1 MICLKTIVKNWDLTL
16 PNIFRHMSCLE
27 FRRNYTAH
35 NREKKKFFSFY
46 FYVNTISK
54 KEKIKMTKLLLLSDR
69 QVQFEDVQF
78 AFRPN
83 LEGRKEKYNREGDR
97 YFNIEIQDPD
107 DARDLIQAG
116 FNVKFQSA
124 EDQFVRVNS
133 RRAENGQE
141 PLDRDQFEDF
151 WYMKVPVYTQY
162 AAPVIK
168 VRDVTDIPD
177 LDEEVETNN
186 VVFLPVELFGDID
199 TMEADNVDVVL
210 TYRQPHEDGRYVRPQ
225 LKTMYIDV
233 ISSPLERK
241 HRY

>member
-1 MICLKTIVKNWDLTL
+1 
-16 PNIFRHMSCLE
+16 
-27 FRRNYTAH
+27 
-35 NREKKKFFSFY
+35 
-46 FYVNTISK
+46 
-54 KEKIKMTKLLLLSDR
+54 MTRLLLNSDR

-97 YFNIEIQDPD
+97 YFNIEIQYPD
-107 DARDLIQAG
+107 DARDLIAAG

-133 RRAENGQE
+133 RRVENGQE

-162 AAPVIK
+162 SAPVIQI
-168 VRDVTDIPD
+168 RDVTDIPD
-177 LDEEVETNN
+177 LDEEVDRK
-186 VVFLPVELFGDID
+186 VFLPVELFGDVD
-199 TMEADNVDVVL
+199 TMEADNVDVVI
-210 TYRQPHEDGRYVRPQ
+210 TYRPPHEEGRYLRPQ

>member
-1 MICLKTIVKNWDLTL
+1 
-16 PNIFRHMSCLE
+16 MS
-27 FRRNYTAH
+27 Y
-35 NREKKKFFSFY
+35 
-46 FYVNTISK
+46 TISE
-54 KEKIKMTKLLLLSDR
+54 KEKRKMTKLLLLSDR

-97 YFNIEIQDPD
+97 YFNIEIQDPE
-107 DARDLIQAG
+107 DARELSDAG
-116 FNVKFQSA
+116 FNIKFQSG
-124 EDQFVRVNS
+124 EDQFERVNA
-133 RRAENGQE
+133 RRGENGLE

-162 AAPVIK
+162 SAPVIQI
-168 VRDVTDIPD
+168 RDVTDIPD
-177 LDEEVETNN
+177 LDEEVDRK
-186 VVFLPVELFGDID
+186 VFLPVELFGDVD
-199 TMEADNVDVVL
+199 TMEADNVDVVI
-210 TYRQPHEDGRYVRPQ
+210 TYRPPHEEGRYLRPQ

>member
-1 MICLKTIVKNWDLTL
+1 
-16 PNIFRHMSCLE
+16 
-27 FRRNYTAH
+27 
-35 NREKKKFFSFY
+35 
-46 FYVNTISK
+46 
-54 KEKIKMTKLLLLSDR
+54 MTKLLLLSDR

-83 LEGRKEKYNREGDR
+83 LEGRKEQYNREGDR
-97 YFNIEIQDPD
+97 YFNIEIQYPD
-107 DARDLIQAG
+107 DARDLIEAG

-124 EDQFVRVNS
+124 ENQFARVNS
-133 RRAENGQE
+133 RRVENRQE

-151 WYMKVPVYTQY
+151 WYMKVPVYTHY

-177 LDEEVETNN
+177 LDEEVETSN
-186 VVFLPVELFGDID
+186 VVFLPVELFGDVD
-199 TMEADNVDVVL
+199 TMETDNIDVVL
-210 TYRQPHEDGRYVRPQ
+210 TYRQPHEDGRYLRPQ

>member
-1 MICLKTIVKNWDLTL
+1 
-16 PNIFRHMSCLE
+16 
-27 FRRNYTAH
+27 
-35 NREKKKFFSFY
+35 
-46 FYVNTISK
+46 
-54 KEKIKMTKLLLLSDR
+54 MTKLVLLSDR
-69 QVQFEDVQF
+69 QVQFEGVQF

-97 YFNIEIQDPD
+97 YFNIEIQDLD
-107 DARDLIQAG
+107 DAHDLIEAG

-124 EDQFVRVNS
+124 EDQFERVNS
-133 RRAENGQE
+133 RRIENGQE
-141 PLDRDQFEDF
+141 PLDRDQFGDF
-151 WYMKVPVYTQY
+151 WYMKVPVYTQF

-186 VVFLPVELFGDID
+186 MVFLPVELFGDVD
-199 TMEADNVDVVL
+199 TMETDNIDVVL
-210 TYRQPHEDGRYVRPQ
+210 TYRQPHEDGRYLRPQ

>member
-1 MICLKTIVKNWDLTL
+1 
-16 PNIFRHMSCLE
+16 
-27 FRRNYTAH
+27 
-35 NREKKKFFSFY
+35 
-46 FYVNTISK
+46 
-54 KEKIKMTKLLLLSDR
+54 MTNLLLISDR

-97 YFNIEIQDPD
+97 YFNIEIQDPE
-107 DARDLIQAG
+107 DANDLIEAG

-124 EDQFVRVNS
+124 EDQYQRVNA
-133 RRAENGQE
+133 RRIENGQE
-141 PLDRDQFEDF
+141 PLDRDQFGDF
-151 WYMKVPVYTQY
+151 WYMKDPVYTQF
-162 AAPVIK
+162 AAPVIQ

-177 LDEEVETNN
+177 LDEEVDTK
-186 VVFLPVELFGDID
+186 VFLPVELFGDVD
-199 TMEADNVDVVL
+199 TMETDNIDAVI
-210 TYRQPHEDGRYVRPQ
+210 TYRQPHEDGRYLRPQ

>member
-1 MICLKTIVKNWDLTL
+1 
-16 PNIFRHMSCLE
+16 MSIL
-27 FRRNYTAH
+27 FQ
-35 NREKKKFFSFY
+35 
-46 FYVNTISK
+46 
-54 KEKIKMTKLLLLSDR
+54 KEKINMTKLLLLTDR

-97 YFNIEIQDPD
+97 YFNIEIQDPE
-107 DARDLIQAG
+107 DARQLSDAG

-124 EDQFVRVNS
+124 EDQYQRVNA
-133 RRAENGQE
+133 RRIENGQE
-141 PLDRDQFEDF
+141 PLDRDQFGDF
-151 WYMKVPVYTQY
+151 WYMKVPVYTQF
-162 AAPVIK
+162 AAPVIQ

-177 LDEEVETNN
+177 LDEEVDTK
-186 VVFLPVELFGDID
+186 VFLPVELFGDID
-199 TMEADNVDVVL
+199 TMEADNVDVVI
-210 TYRQPHEDGRYVRPQ
+210 TYRQPHEDGRYLRPQ

>member
-1 MICLKTIVKNWDLTL
+1 
-16 PNIFRHMSCLE
+16 
-27 FRRNYTAH
+27 
-35 NREKKKFFSFY
+35 
-46 FYVNTISK
+46 
-54 KEKIKMTKLLLLSDR
+54 MTKLLLLTDR

-97 YFNIEIQDPD
+97 YFNIEIQDPE
-107 DARDLIQAG
+107 DARQLSDAG

-124 EDQFVRVNS
+124 EDQYQRVNA
-133 RRAENGQE
+133 RRIENGQE
-141 PLDRDQFEDF
+141 PLDRDQFGDF
-151 WYMKVPVYTQY
+151 WYMKVPVYTQF
-162 AAPVIK
+162 AAPVIQ

-177 LDEEVETNN
+177 LDEEVDTK
-186 VVFLPVELFGDID
+186 VFLPVELFGDVD
-199 TMEADNVDVVL
+199 TMEADNVDVVI
-210 TYRQPHEDGRYVRPQ
+210 TYRQPHEDGRYLRPQ